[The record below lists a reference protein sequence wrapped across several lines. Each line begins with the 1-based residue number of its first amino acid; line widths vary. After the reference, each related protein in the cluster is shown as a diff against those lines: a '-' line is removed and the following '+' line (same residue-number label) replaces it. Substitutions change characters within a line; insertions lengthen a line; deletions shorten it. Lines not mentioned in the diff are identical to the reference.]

1 MLRGL
6 ILHNKLGLL
15 TMAMFKIYVGN
26 LDYKVTVEHL
36 KPLFEPFGELD
47 EITIAVDAD
56 GKSRGF
62 AIVLFK
68 DKLKGQLAIETLAE
82 KKVLGRPILIN
93 AALKK
98 GKKLKPELK
107 KPEVRQ
113 GPFGPKFRPDGAK
126 PMGGSGLR
134 SGATPRL
141 GGAGGSRPTSSRNPR
156 RASGAAGGSGFR
168 PTPGGGPVGP
178 AGTGPASGSSRSFPS
193 GNVRPPRPTSGT
205 TGFGGSNENSQGSSD
220 ASAPESRPSGDS
232 KPKKDGETK

>member
-6 ILHNKLGLL
+6 ILHNKFGLF

-47 EITIAVDAD
+47 EITIAVDAE

-82 KKVLGRPILIN
+82 KNVLGRPILIN
-93 AALKK
+93 EALKK
-98 GKKLKPELK
+98 GKKLKPILK
-107 KPEVRQ
+107 KPEIRQ

-126 PMGGSGLR
+126 PIGGSGPRGGPR

-141 GGAGGSRPTSSRNPR
+141 GGAAGGSRPTSSRNPR
-156 RASGAAGGSGFR
+156 RASGASGGSGFR
-168 PTPGGGPVGP
+168 PAPGGAPGSSGPGS
-178 AGTGPASGSSRSFPS
+178 AGGASGPRSFPS
-193 GNVRPPRPTSGT
+193 GNLRPPRS
-205 TGFGGSNENSQGSSD
+205 TGESGSS
-220 ASAPESRPSGDS
+220 APQSRPSVDP
-232 KPKKDGETK
+232 KPEKDGENK

>member
-6 ILHNKLGLL
+6 ILHNKLGLF

-47 EITIAVDAD
+47 EISIAVDAD

-82 KKVLGRPILIN
+82 KMVLGRPILIN
-93 AALKK
+93 EALKK
-98 GKKLKPELK
+98 GKKLKPLLK
-107 KPEVRQ
+107 KPEIRQ
-113 GPFGPKFRPDGAK
+113 GPFGPKFRPDGAR
-126 PMGGSGLR
+126 PMGGASPRSGPR

-141 GGAGGSRPTSSRNPR
+141 GGAAGGSRPTSSRNPR
-156 RASGAAGGSGFR
+156 RASGSAGGGFRPSPGGAPGASGGPAGGAAGG
-168 PTPGGGPVGP
+168 P
-178 AGTGPASGSSRSFPS
+178 RSFPG
-193 GNVRPPRPTSGT
+193 GNVRPTGPT
-205 TGFGGSNENSQGSSD
+205 GGESSP
-220 ASAPESRPSGDS
+220 SAPHSRPSANP
-232 KPKKDGETK
+232 KPEKEGENK

>member
-1 MLRGL
+1 MLRGFT
-6 ILHNKLGLL
+6 LHNKLGLF

-82 KKVLGRPILIN
+82 KMVLGRPILIN
-93 AALKK
+93 EALKK
-98 GKKLKPELK
+98 GKKLKPTLK
-107 KPEVRQ
+107 KPEIRQ
-113 GPFGPKFRPDGAK
+113 GPFGPKFRPDGAR
-126 PMGGSGLR
+126 PMGGASPRSGPR

-141 GGAGGSRPTSSRNPR
+141 GGAAGGSRPTSSRNPR
-156 RASGAAGGSGFR
+156 RASGSSGGSGFR
-168 PTPGGGPVGP
+168 PTPGGAPNSSGPG
-178 AGTGPASGSSRSFPS
+178 ATGSGATGPRSFPS
-193 GNVRPPRPTSGT
+193 GNVRPPRQSGES
-205 TGFGGSNENSQGSSD
+205 G
-220 ASAPESRPSGDS
+220 ASTPESRPSVDP
-232 KPKKDGETK
+232 KPKKDGEST

>member
-1 MLRGL
+1 MLRGFDL
-6 ILHNKLGLL
+6 SNNLGLL

-82 KKVLGRPILIN
+82 KKVLGRPILITE
-93 AALKK
+93 ALKK
-98 GKKLKPELK
+98 GKKLKPQLK

-126 PMGGSGLR
+126 PMGGPGSR
-134 SGATPRL
+134 SGVTPRL

-156 RASGAAGGSGFR
+156 RASGSTGSGFR
-168 PTPGGGPVGP
+168 PTPGASPTGGAAGGP
-178 AGTGPASGSSRSFPS
+178 RSFPG
-193 GNVRPPRPTSGT
+193 GNVRPTGPTG
-205 TGFGGSNENSQGSSD
+205 GGSSP
-220 ASAPESRPSGDS
+220 SAPHLRPSVN
-232 KPKKDGETK
+232 PNTEKDVENK

>member
-1 MLRGL
+1 
-6 ILHNKLGLL
+6 
-15 TMAMFKIYVGN
+15 MAMFKIYVGN

-47 EITIAVDAD
+47 EITIAVDAE

-113 GPFGPKFRPDGAK
+113 GPFGPKFRPDGGK

-168 PTPGGGPVGP
+168 PTPGGGPAGP
-178 AGTGPASGSSRSFPS
+178 AGTGPTTGSSRSFPS
-193 GNVRPPRPTSGT
+193 GNVRPPRPAPG
-205 TGFGGSNENSQGSSD
+205 TGFGGSKDNSQGSSD
-220 ASAPESRPSGDS
+220 SSAPESRPSGDA
-232 KPKKDGETK
+232 KPKKDGENK